1 MMRRLRAC
9 LLAAAC
15 AAWLA
20 PPPVA
25 AAEGLPPAPRSF
37 GYTVGDI
44 VVQRVPLVRD
54 GKDFEPESLP
64 PPGRVG
70 RSFWRRDARVAKD
83 AEGRSWLLVE
93 YQIINAPPALE
104 VWFLPPLQIKG
115 AGAAGMLDVAPW
127 RFSIG
132 PLTPPE
138 AFNAQ
143 GLGAMRGDL
152 LPAPAALAPLA
163 RRTWL
168 AAGALA
174 VTLLSWVAA
183 LVLRRRWLRGRL
195 PFARALRDLARLP
208 DDAPQAWRRLQHALN
223 DAAGQV
229 VRTGNIDQLLARAP
243 YLAAERAAIENFCRE
258 ASALF
263 FSGAAPAGGVRA
275 LARRLGRLERRY
287 AA

>member
-1 MMRRLRAC
+1 MMRRLHAC
-9 LLAAAC
+9 LLAAC
-15 AAWLA
+15 AAVLLPSA
-20 PPPVA
+20 T
-25 AAEGLPPAPRSF
+25 AEGLPPAPRTF

-44 VVQRVPLVRD
+44 LVQQVPLVRD
-54 GKDFEPESLP
+54 GKDVTPESLP

-70 RSFWRRDARVAKD
+70 SSFWRRGARVAKD

-93 YQIINAPPALE
+93 YQIIDAPPALE
-104 VWFLPPLQIKG
+104 VWFLPPLQIRD
-115 AGAAGMLDVAPW
+115 AGNAGMLDVAPW

-143 GLGAMRGDL
+143 GMGAMRDDL
-152 LPAPAALAPLA
+152 LPAPAPLAPLA
-163 RRTWL
+163 RRMWL

-174 VTLLSWVAA
+174 MTLLAWATA
-183 LVLRRRWLRGRL
+183 LVLRHRRLRGRL
-195 PFARALRDLARLP
+195 PFARALRDLGHLP

-229 VRTGNIDQLLARAP
+229 VRTGNVDQLLARAP
-243 YLAAERAAIENFCRE
+243 YLATERAAIETFCSE
-258 ASALF
+258 ASMLF
-263 FSGAAPAGGVRA
+263 FSGAAPAGGVGA

-287 AA
+287 AT

>member
-1 MMRRLRAC
+1 MMRRLHAC
-9 LLAAAC
+9 LLAAC
-15 AAWLA
+15 AASLA
-20 PPPVA
+20 LPRVA
-25 AAEGLPPAPRSF
+25 TAEGVPPAPRTF
-37 GYTVGDI
+37 GYTIGDI
-44 VVQRVPLVRD
+44 LVQQVPLVRD
-54 GKDFEPESLP
+54 GKDFKPESMP
-64 PPGRVG
+64 PPGRFG
-70 RSFWRRDARVAKD
+70 SSFWRRDARVATD
-83 AEGRSWLLVE
+83 AEGHSWLLVE
-93 YQIINAPPALE
+93 YQIINAPPVLE

-138 AFNAQ
+138 AFEAP
-143 GLGAMRGDL
+143 GLGAMRDDQ
-152 LPAPAALAPLA
+152 LPALAPLA
-163 RRTWL
+163 PLERQIWL

-174 VTLLSWVAA
+174 MMLLSWATA
-183 LVLRRRWLRGRL
+183 LVLRFRWLRGRL
-195 PFARALRDLARLP
+195 PFARALRDLAHLP

-229 VRTGNIDQLLARAP
+229 VRTGNVDQLLARAP
-243 YLAAERAAIENFCRE
+243 YLAAERAAIETFCRE

-263 FSGAAPAGGVRA
+263 FSSAAPASGVRA

>member
-1 MMRRLRAC
+1 MMRRLCAC
-9 LLAAAC
+9 LLAACSAC
-15 AAWLA
+15 LALPPAAT
-20 PPPVA
+20 
-25 AAEGLPPAPRSF
+25 AEGLPPAPRTF
-37 GYTVGDI
+37 GYTIGDI
-44 VVQRVPLVRD
+44 LVQQVLLVRD
-54 GKDFEPESLP
+54 GKDFKPESLP

-104 VWFLPPLQIKG
+104 MWFLPPLQLKG

-143 GLGAMRGDL
+143 GLGAMRDDL
-152 LPAPAALAPLA
+152 LPQAKPLAPLA
-163 RRTWL
+163 QRMWL
-168 AAGALA
+168 ASGALA
-174 VTLLSWVAA
+174 VTLLSWVTA
-183 LVLRRRWLRGRL
+183 LLLRRRWLRGRL

-208 DDAPQAWRRLQHALN
+208 DDAPQAWRRLQHAFN
-223 DAAGQV
+223 EAAGQV
-229 VRTGNIDQLLARAP
+229 VRTDNVDQLLARVP
-243 YLAAERAAIENFCRE
+243 YLAPERSAIEKFCRE
-258 ASALF
+258 TSALF
-263 FSGAAPAGGVRA
+263 FSGAAPAGDVRA

-287 AA
+287 AP

>member
-1 MMRRLRAC
+1 MMRRLCTC
-9 LLAAAC
+9 LLAAC

-20 PPPVA
+20 LPPVA
-25 AAEGLPPAPRSF
+25 TAEGLPPAPHTF

-44 VVQRVPLVRD
+44 LVQQVPLVRD
-54 GKDFEPESLP
+54 GKDFTPESLP

-70 RSFWRRDARVAKD
+70 SSFWRRDARIAKD
-83 AEGRSWLLVE
+83 AEGRNWLLVE
-93 YQIINAPPALE
+93 YQIIDAPTALE
-104 VWFLPPLQIKG
+104 VWFLPPLQIKD

-152 LPAPAALAPLA
+152 LPAPTPLAPLT
-163 RRTWL
+163 RRIWL

-174 VTLLSWVAA
+174 VTLLSWATA

-229 VRTGNIDQLLARAP
+229 VRAGNVDQLLARAP
-243 YLAAERAAIENFCRE
+243 YLAAERAAIEKFCHE

>member
-15 AAWLA
+15 AAWL
-20 PPPVA
+20 PVA
-25 AAEGLPPAPRSF
+25 TAEGLPPAPRTF

-54 GKDFEPESLP
+54 GKDFKPESLP
-64 PPGRVG
+64 PPGRAG
-70 RSFWRRDARVAKD
+70 SSFWRRDARVAKD
-83 AEGRSWLLVE
+83 EEGRNWLLVE
-93 YQIINAPPALE
+93 YQIINAPTALE
-104 VWFLPPLQIKG
+104 VWFLPPLQLKG

-138 AFNAQ
+138 AFSAQ
-143 GLGAMRGDL
+143 GLGAMQDDL
-152 LPAPAALAPLA
+152 LPAPAPLAPLE
-163 RRTWL
+163 RRIWL
-168 AAGALA
+168 AAGGLAATLLAWAAALA
-174 VTLLSWVAA
+174 
-183 LVLRRRWLRGRL
+183 LRLRWLRGRL

-208 DDAPQAWRRLQHALN
+208 DDTPQAWRRLQHALN

-229 VRTGNIDQLLARAP
+229 VRSGNIDQLLARAP
-243 YLAAERAAIENFCRE
+243 YLAAERAAIEKFCRE

-263 FSGAAPAGGVRA
+263 FSDAAPAGGVRA